1 MTKSPAPA
9 EHELVHNKT
18 VDCIS
23 LLTRGPRPF
32 PRLCRWKAA
41 VGILLSDIP
50 RVQNRKEEK
59 PNCKGSEKDD
69 NGRPRT
75 QGRSCD
81 GLRLRK
87 IAHVHRHQM
96 FQEVKNPNDSKECG
110 LFQCTQLME
119 RRTRDFWLHLHR
131 PRSSFRP
138 PARGQRTRCQPTDA
152 HCRWDVKAGRIRKGG
167 RNRAAQIQGNEG
179 KPIPPGIIPTLETQC
194 SLGGRSVALS
204 GEEEGRRRRSRILAK
219 KSVLRCF

>member
-81 GLRLRK
+81 GLRLR
-87 IAHVHRHQM
+87 
-96 FQEVKNPNDSKECG
+96 
-110 LFQCTQLME
+110 CTQLME

>member
-81 GLRLRK
+81 GLRLRWK
-87 IAHVHRHQM
+87 LGLLCQ
-96 FQEVKNPNDSKECG
+96 VKLHEG
-110 LFQCTQLME
+110 L
-119 RRTRDFWLHLHR
+119 D
-131 PRSSFRP
+131 
-138 PARGQRTRCQPTDA
+138 
-152 HCRWDVKAGRIRKGG
+152 K
-167 RNRAAQIQGNEG
+167 
-179 KPIPPGIIPTLETQC
+179 LE
-194 SLGGRSVALS
+194 SVVNAP
-204 GEEEGRRRRSRILAK
+204 
-219 KSVLRCF
+219 